1 LGHEPNRLV
10 LRLSRDLRLLAGV
23 AGALAHIA
31 ERAGYDAG
39 ARADMAAAAE
49 EVCRD
54 TFPLLTESD
63 PRLSVIIEDFADRIE
78 VTLEHN
84 GQAIPT
90 AGLESFAF
98 PAAEQTGRSSGL
110 GLLARVDRVTYDSKS
125 GTSRMTLVKYLRAQP
140 GRRDSPENKIGAAGV
155 KPTF

>member
-1 LGHEPNRLV
+1 MWWTALDHEPSRLV
-10 LRLSRDLRLLAGV
+10 LRLSRDPRLLAGV

-31 ERAGYDAG
+31 ERAGYDPR

-54 TFPLLTESD
+54 TFPLLTEAD
-63 PRLSVIIEDFADRIE
+63 PRLSVIIEDFADHIE

-84 GQAIPT
+84 GQAVPT

-98 PAAEQTGRSSGL
+98 PGTEQTGRSSGL
-110 GLLARVDRVTYDSKS
+110 ALLARVDRVTYDGKS
-125 GTSRMTLVKYLRAQP
+125 GTSRMTLVKYLRAPP
-140 GRRDSPENKIGAAGV
+140 GRK
-155 KPTF
+155 